1 MDRIGV
7 SHSHLAK
14 QQVSLGGV
22 VPVAEKFQPEIP
34 YLMREQDEVLSR
46 IFSLLDA
53 LEARVG
59 SVLSPAQVSPAD
71 AVCRGDAAPATELG
85 SQLRSSISRMYHV
98 TDRLEDVVS
107 RIHL

>member
-46 IFSLLDA
+46 ILSLLDA

-71 AVCRGDAAPATELG
+71 ARSCDAASATELG
-85 SQLRSSISRMYHV
+85 SQLRSSISRMYYV
-98 TDRLEDVVS
+98 ADRLEDVVS